1 MPTRP
6 TPRSKSQ
13 HTPPGGLRARA
24 VAILAKQRM
33 LFVAGAMLLA
43 VVIGATPLA
52 SDSRFRNSVGGV
64 TITPVG
70 GAGRA
75 RLTAGG
81 DGAGLVDDKTV
92 RALEVLRQKY
102 GDPPNANAGRMR
114 IPAINVDAPISS
126 HGVAADGQL
135 QDPIGPSDVAWYDF
149 SKLPGFGGTPG
160 GGENAVFAAHVDRAG
175 HLDYAGVD
183 YNGPGIFFWLDR
195 LNAGDV
201 IEVTMRGKTLRYAV
215 TWAREVPATDRDEWE
230 DLLASDVDEESITL
244 VTCGGDFDR
253 ATQEYASR
261 LVVRATRT

>member
-1 MPTRP
+1 MPTRSNNP
-6 TPRSKSQ
+6 TDPKHSAPS
-13 HTPPGGLRARA
+13 GLRARA
-24 VAILAKQRM
+24 AGFFVKQR
-33 LFVAGAMLLA
+33 LIFVAGAMLVA
-43 VVIGATPLA
+43 VAIGATQLS
-52 SDSRFRNSVGGV
+52 SDSRFRSSVGGV

-70 GAGRA
+70 RGA
-75 RLTAGG
+75 RLSAGG
-81 DGAGLVDDKTV
+81 DGTGLVEDKTV
-92 RALEVLRQKY
+92 HTLEALRQKY

-126 HGVAADGQL
+126 HPVAADGQL

-160 GGENAVFAAHVDRAG
+160 GGGNAVFAAHVDRAG

-201 IEVTMRGKTLRYAV
+201 IEITMRGKTLRYAV
-215 TWAREVPATDRDEWE
+215 TWAREVPAADRDEWE
-230 DLLASDVDEESITL
+230 DLLASDVDDESITL

-261 LVVRATRT
+261 LVVRATRG

>member
-1 MPTRP
+1 MPTR
-6 TPRSKSQ
+6 TK
-13 HTPPGGLRARA
+13 TPPTDSKTASSSGARARLA
-24 VAILAKQRM
+24 PFLAKQRL
-33 LFVAGAMLLA
+33 LFVLGAMLIA
-43 VVIGATPLA
+43 VVIGATQL
-52 SDSRFRNSVGGV
+52 SGDSRFRSSGGV

-70 GAGRA
+70 SGQT
-75 RLTAGG
+75 RLSAGG
-81 DGAGLVDDKTV
+81 DGAGLVEDKTV
-92 RALEVLRQKY
+92 HTLEALRQKY
-102 GDPPNANAGRMR
+102 GDPPNANAGRLR

-126 HGVAADGQL
+126 HPVAADGQL

-201 IEVTMRGKTLRYAV
+201 IEVTMRGRTLRYAV
-215 TWAREVPATDRDEWE
+215 TWAREVPATDPDEWE
-230 DLLASDVDEESITL
+230 DLLASDVDDESITL

-261 LVVRATRT
+261 LVVRATRG